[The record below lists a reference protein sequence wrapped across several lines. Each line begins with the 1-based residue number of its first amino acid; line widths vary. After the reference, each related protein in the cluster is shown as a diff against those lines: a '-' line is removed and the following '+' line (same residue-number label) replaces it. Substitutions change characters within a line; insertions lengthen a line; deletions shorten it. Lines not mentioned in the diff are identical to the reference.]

1 MLNSFLLGALAMG
14 FLVAAMFFARF
25 FMRTRDRF
33 FAFMAT
39 AFGVMSVNQ
48 LALASF
54 GEDSE
59 YRSWLY
65 LVRLSAFILI
75 LAAVVDKNRR

>member
-1 MLNSFLLGALAMG
+1 MLNCFLLGALAMG
-14 FLVAAMFFARF
+14 FLVAAMFFGRF
-25 FMRTRDRF
+25 YTRTHDRF

-39 AFGVMSVNQ
+39 AFATMSANQ
-48 LALASF
+48 LALAWL

-65 LVRLSAFILI
+65 LVRLSAFVLI
-75 LAAVVDKNRR
+75 LAAVIDKNRR

>member
-1 MLNSFLLGALAMG
+1 MPNSFLLGALAMG
-14 FLVAAMFFARF
+14 FLVAAMFFGHF
-25 FMRTRDRF
+25 FSRTRDRF

-39 AFGVMSVNQ
+39 AFATMSANQ
-48 LALASF
+48 LPLASL

-65 LVRLSAFILI
+65 LIRLSAFILI
-75 LAAVVDKNRR
+75 LAAVIDKNRR

>member
-14 FLVAAMFFARF
+14 FLVAAMFFGRF
-25 FMRTRDRF
+25 FTRTRDRF

-39 AFGVMSVNQ
+39 AFVAMSVNQ
-48 LALASF
+48 IALVSL

-59 YRSWLY
+59 YHSWLY
-65 LVRLSAFILI
+65 LVRLSAFVLI
-75 LAAVVDKNRR
+75 LAAVIDKNRR